1 MTKSQTAD
9 RRFFISGGSM
19 TERIR
24 TIRLSGELGHLFG
37 RVHHLAVNSLAEAV
51 KALGVLFPGFKEYL
65 ATSKDR
71 GLVFAVF
78 YGKRNISK
86 EELGDPP
93 GAAEIRIAP
102 VVQGSKNGG
111 GLQTVLGV
119 ILIVAASYFTGG
131 LAATGSGALFGAG
144 AAGTAWGAVGM
155 VGISLAI
162 GGVAQMVT
170 GQQAKIDSG
179 EAADNRPSYNF
190 SGIKNTVTQ
199 GNPVPLCYGEMT
211 TGSAQL
217 SLGIYAEDQQ

>member
-1 MTKSQTAD
+1 M
-9 RRFFISGGSM
+9 I
-19 TERIR
+19 ERLR
-24 TIRLSGELGHLFG
+24 TIRLHGELGRLFG
-37 RVHHLAVNSLAEAV
+37 RVHRLAVQSSAEAV
-51 KALGVLFPGFKEYL
+51 RALGILFPEFKAYL
-65 ATSKDR
+65 ANSRDR
-71 GLVFAVF
+71 GLAFAVF
-78 YGKRNISK
+78 YGKRNIGQD
-86 EELGDPP
+86 ELTHPP

-119 ILIVAASYFTGG
+119 VLIAVASYFTMG
-131 LAATGSGALFGAG
+131 LAAG
-144 AAGTAWGAVGM
+144 AAGSTALFGTASAAWTTVGM

-162 GGVAQMVT
+162 GGVAQMIT
-170 GQQAKIDSG
+170 GQQAKIDSS

-217 SLGIYAEDQQ
+217 SLGIRAEDQQ